1 MLGDELGGNFVYG
14 EVIYQSDSLE
24 DTNRMKPVECR
35 KRLRKRERGKREKYM
50 KGNET
55 LIRD

>member
-1 MLGDELGGNFVYG
+1 MLGDELGGNFVSG

-35 KRLRKRERGKREKYM
+35 KRLRKRERGKREKEIHER
-50 KGNET
+50 K
-55 LIRD
+55 